1 MEKLPFLMFREHSS
15 LEYALLISEK
25 SSYKGAARDVTYTSV
40 PGRSGDLLTDNGRYK
55 NITIPYKLSL
65 LNTTDRSF
73 AVLAH
78 QIKGWLLSE
87 AGYFR
92 LWDSYDGKYFR
103 LASYNDEADIQQ
115 ELRETGA
122 LSLSFNC
129 KPFKYSFEGQNPVV
143 FTAGG
148 SLYNAEFFPS
158 SPYIKITGSGTVTLT
173 INNASFTFSDIDE
186 YIEIDSEAMN
196 AYKGTVAKNNKMT
209 GAGFPTL
216 APGKNVIAWTGN
228 VTRLEIVPRWCCL

>member
-103 LASYNDEADIQQ
+103 RASYNDEADIEQVKRVYHLVKERGLKIAAAREALQ
-115 ELRETGA
+115 KNREGKVQTAEAARRLREVRAQLVELRSA
-122 LSLSFNC
+122 L
-129 KPFKYSFEGQNPVV
+129 
-143 FTAGG
+143 
-148 SLYNAEFFPS
+148 
-158 SPYIKITGSGTVTLT
+158 
-173 INNASFTFSDIDE
+173 
-186 YIEIDSEAMN
+186 DSM
-196 AYKGTVAKNNKMT
+196 
-209 GAGFPTL
+209 
-216 APGKNVIAWTGN
+216 
-228 VTRLEIVPRWCCL
+228 